1 MSIET
6 TNKPSL
12 SVENLLPNLD
22 NANFLTFVK
31 AYYEWMESCS
41 VTFKDL
47 SGTFTLGE
55 TVVGS
60 VSSASGCV
68 KQINGTTIVLKMF
81 SKESFDSNETIQG
94 NTSSATATVTII
106 KDNVLRAADNM
117 VQNKSFDY
125 ASGEYYEYLKSELNR
140 GIPAQ
145 TESDRRLIAK
155 KIKEFYSSKST
166 EEAYKFFFK
175 AVFDDDVI
183 FRFPGEE
190 ILRVSDGKFEKRTVL
205 RTSITD
211 NASQPVDVFTFLN
224 KTVSGKS
231 SGAVANV
238 VNVRIT
244 FLGGIQFAEFV
255 LTLTSGTFQAGEELF
270 AVGTPSLNVILFGL
284 VSGFTINDSGSGYSV
299 GDQIVVTDASGN
311 GQEAEVEVS
320 SINSGPIS
328 KITINSIGHGYQLGT
343 RAVTDNTNAGGA
355 GFLVE
360 VTEIKNPYTIT
371 NGVDTY
377 TVGEVAKLT
386 IVNRGENYTSAP
398 VLTLT
403 DTVISSIGALTD
415 KLITITNPGDD
426 YAVGDALVFS
436 AGSASG
442 VVASVSPSVDTN
454 EFAFEDGFNLTLE
467 GEDGIL
473 INDDPTVDGL
483 GPISQIELTDFGTG
497 YTNLT
502 LPTIT
507 VTSGTGSSA
516 VLTPTGIQ
524 GESGD
529 VSVDAIGSG
538 SGLGS
543 IREIEIK
550 NFGVN
555 YSTIQTTA
563 TVSGGDGNA
572 IITPIISGLGIQS
585 GDWTTTDSI
594 IGRRVIQDSL
604 FFQDFSYVI
613 RSGLGFNDYRSIVK
627 DTLHPAGTQFF
638 GEILISTLLTVS
650 PEFRSIIAP
659 ELTGST
665 RTVFLETLLS
675 FVEPITQDRSQYIV
689 KNPSATT
696 VQQLSTP
703 RTPEF
708 NIEIHGNKVDAS
720 TIIQNKY
727 NFQFGG
733 RDSVVLG
740 IVNDSSTIGRF
751 YFVKSESNVEVKV
764 VDPLD
769 VAGPLY
775 KDLQISV
782 LASSQ
787 ISSFKN
793 KTFLDQYSAGRGM
806 YIQDRITGTVSI
818 SGSTT
823 VTGAGTNFLTD
834 FTTGEYIIIGNEKFK
849 VTNITNDLEM
859 TVNVQPDSSYSNVE
873 ALREYLL

>member
-12 SVENLLPNLD
+12 SVENLIPNLD

-255 LTLTSGTFQAGEELF
+255 LTLTSGTFEAGEEIF

-299 GDQIVVTDASGN
+299 GDQIVVTDALGN

-328 KITINSIGHGYQLGT
+328 QITVDSIGHGYQLGT
-343 RAVTDNTNAGGA
+343 RAVTDNTNAGGT

-360 VTEIKNPYTIT
+360 VTEIKNPYTIVD
-371 NGVDTY
+371 GVDTY
-377 TVGEVAKLT
+377 TVGEISKLT

-398 VLTLT
+398 TLTLT

-436 AGSASG
+436 AGSAAG
-442 VVASVSPSVDTN
+442 VVASVTPSVDTN
-454 EFAFEDGFNLTLE
+454 EFAFEDGFNLALE
-467 GEDGIL
+467 GENGIL
-473 INDDPTVDGL
+473 INDDPLVDGL
-483 GPISQIELTDFGTG
+483 GPISRIKLTDFGTG

-524 GESGD
+524 GESGS

-555 YSTIQTTA
+555 YSTTQTTA

-572 IITPIISGLGIQS
+572 VITPIISGLGIQS

-675 FVEPITQDRSQYIV
+675 FVELITQDRNQYIV

-708 NIEIHGNKVDAS
+708 NIEIHGNKIDAS

-727 NFQFGG
+727 NVQFGG

-740 IVNDSSTIGRF
+740 IVNNSSTIGRF
-751 YFVKSESNVEVKV
+751 HFVKSESNVEVKV

-793 KTFLDQYSAGRGM
+793 KTFLDQYSTGRGM

>member
-328 KITINSIGHGYQLGT
+328 KITVDSIGHGYQLGT

-467 GEDGIL
+467 SEDGIL
-473 INDDPTVDGL
+473 INDDPLVDGL
-483 GPISQIELTDFGTG
+483 GPISRIELTDFGTG

-555 YSTIQTTA
+555 YSTTQTTA
-563 TVSGGDGNA
+563 TVNGGDGNA
-572 IITPIISGLGIQS
+572 SITPIISGLGIQS

-613 RSGLGFNDYRSIVK
+613 RSGLAFNDYRSIVK
-627 DTLHPAGTQFF
+627 DALHPAGTQFF

-782 LASSQ
+782 LASSL

-793 KTFLDQYSAGRGM
+793 RTFLDQYFIGRAM

-823 VTGAGTNFLTD
+823 VTGTGTNFLTD

>member
-1 MSIET
+1 
-6 TNKPSL
+6 
-12 SVENLLPNLD
+12 
-22 NANFLTFVK
+22 
-31 AYYEWMESCS
+31 MESCS

-328 KITINSIGHGYQLGT
+328 KITIDSIGHGYQLGT

-386 IVNRGENYTSAP
+386 IVNRGENYTRAP

>member
-328 KITINSIGHGYQLGT
+328 KITIDSIGHGYQLGT

>member
-12 SVENLLPNLD
+12 SVENLIPNLD

-94 NTSSATATVTII
+94 NTSSATATVTTI

-255 LTLTSGTFQAGEELF
+255 LTLTSGTFEAGEEIF

-284 VSGFTINDSGSGYSV
+284 VSDFTIVDSGSGYSV

-328 KITINSIGHGYQLGT
+328 QITVDSIGHGYQLGT
-343 RAVTDNTNAGGA
+343 RAVTDNTNAGGT

-360 VTEIKNPYTIT
+360 VTEIKNPYTIVD
-371 NGVDTY
+371 GVDTY
-377 TVGEVAKLT
+377 TVGEISKLT

-398 VLTLT
+398 TLTLT

-415 KLITITNPGDD
+415 KLITIAQAGDD

-436 AGSASG
+436 AGSAAG
-442 VVASVSPSVDTN
+442 VVASVTPSVDTN
-454 EFAFEDGFNLTLE
+454 EFAFEDGFNLALE
-467 GEDGIL
+467 GENGIL
-473 INDDPTVDGL
+473 INDDPLVDGL
-483 GPISQIELTDFGTG
+483 GPISRIELTDFGTG

-524 GESGD
+524 GESGS

-555 YSTIQTTA
+555 YSTTQTTA

-572 IITPIISGLGIQS
+572 VITPIISGLGIQS

-675 FVEPITQDRSQYIV
+675 FVELITQDRNQYIV

-708 NIEIHGNKVDAS
+708 NIEIHGNKIDAS

-727 NFQFGG
+727 NVQFGG

-740 IVNDSSTIGRF
+740 IVNNSSTIGRF
-751 YFVKSESNVEVKV
+751 HFVKSESNVEVKV

-793 KTFLDQYSAGRGM
+793 KTFLDQYSTGRGM

>member
-22 NANFLTFVK
+22 NANFITFVK

>member
-12 SVENLLPNLD
+12 SVENLIPNLD

-94 NTSSATATVTII
+94 NTSSATATVTTI

-255 LTLTSGTFQAGEELF
+255 LTLTSGTFEAGEEIF

-284 VSGFTINDSGSGYSV
+284 VSDFTIVDSGSGYSV

-328 KITINSIGHGYQLGT
+328 QITVDSIGHGYQLGT
-343 RAVTDNTNAGGA
+343 RAVTDNTNAGGT

-360 VTEIKNPYTIT
+360 VTEIKNPYTIVD
-371 NGVDTY
+371 GVDTY
-377 TVGEVAKLT
+377 TVGEISKLT

-398 VLTLT
+398 TLTLT

-436 AGSASG
+436 AGSAAG
-442 VVASVSPSVDTN
+442 VVASVTPSVDTN
-454 EFAFEDGFNLTLE
+454 EFAFEDGFNLALE
-467 GEDGIL
+467 GENGIL
-473 INDDPTVDGL
+473 INDDPLVDGL
-483 GPISQIELTDFGTG
+483 GPISRIELTDFGTG

-524 GESGD
+524 GESGS

-555 YSTIQTTA
+555 YSTTQTTA

-572 IITPIISGLGIQS
+572 VITPIISGLGIQS

-675 FVEPITQDRSQYIV
+675 FVELITQDRNQYIV

-708 NIEIHGNKVDAS
+708 NIEIHGNKIDAS

-727 NFQFGG
+727 NVQFGG

-740 IVNDSSTIGRF
+740 IVNNSSTIGRF
-751 YFVKSESNVEVKV
+751 HFVKSESNVEVKV

-793 KTFLDQYSAGRGM
+793 KTFLDQYSTGRGM

>member
-12 SVENLLPNLD
+12 SVENLIPNLD

-94 NTSSATATVTII
+94 NTSSATATVTTI

-255 LTLTSGTFQAGEELF
+255 LTLTSGTFEAGEEIF

-284 VSGFTINDSGSGYSV
+284 VSDFTIVDSGSGYSV

-328 KITINSIGHGYQLGT
+328 QITVDSIGHGYQLGT
-343 RAVTDNTNAGGA
+343 RAVTDNTNAGGT

-360 VTEIKNPYTIT
+360 VTEIKNPYTIVD
-371 NGVDTY
+371 GVDTY
-377 TVGEVAKLT
+377 TVGEISKLT

-398 VLTLT
+398 TLTLT

-436 AGSASG
+436 AGSAAG
-442 VVASVSPSVDTN
+442 VVASVTPSVDTN
-454 EFAFEDGFNLTLE
+454 EFAFEDDFNLALE
-467 GEDGIL
+467 GENGIL
-473 INDDPTVDGL
+473 INDDPLVDGL
-483 GPISQIELTDFGTG
+483 GPISRIELTDFGTG

-524 GESGD
+524 GESGS

-555 YSTIQTTA
+555 YSTTQTTA

-572 IITPIISGLGIQS
+572 VITPIISGLGIQS

-675 FVEPITQDRSQYIV
+675 FVELITQDRNQYIV

-708 NIEIHGNKVDAS
+708 NIEIHGNKIDAS

-727 NFQFGG
+727 NVQFGG

-740 IVNDSSTIGRF
+740 IVNNSSTIGRF
-751 YFVKSESNVEVKV
+751 HFVKSESNVEVKV

-793 KTFLDQYSAGRGM
+793 KTFLDQYSTGRGM

>member
-22 NANFLTFVK
+22 NASFLTFVK

>member
-1 MSIET
+1 
-6 TNKPSL
+6 
-12 SVENLLPNLD
+12 
-22 NANFLTFVK
+22 
-31 AYYEWMESCS
+31 MESCS

-255 LTLTSGTFQAGEELF
+255 LTLTSGTFEAGEELF

-299 GDQIVVTDASGN
+299 GDQIVVTDATGN

-328 KITINSIGHGYQLGT
+328 QITVDSIGHGYQLGT
-343 RAVTDNTNAGGA
+343 RAVTDNTNAGGT

-360 VTEIKNPYTIT
+360 VTEIKNPYTIVD
-371 NGVDTY
+371 GVDTY
-377 TVGEVAKLT
+377 TVGEISKLT

-398 VLTLT
+398 TLTLT

-426 YAVGDALVFS
+426 YAVGDALVFD
-436 AGSASG
+436 AGSAAG
-442 VVASVSPSVDTN
+442 IVA
-454 EFAFEDGFNLTLE
+454 LTLW
-467 GEDGIL
+467 
-473 INDDPTVDGL
+473 
-483 GPISQIELTDFGTG
+483 STG
-497 YTNLT
+497 W
-502 LPTIT
+502 
-507 VTSGTGSSA
+507 V
-516 VLTPTGIQ
+516 
-524 GESGD
+524 
-529 VSVDAIGSG
+529 
-538 SGLGS
+538 
-543 IREIEIK
+543 
-550 NFGVN
+550 
-555 YSTIQTTA
+555 
-563 TVSGGDGNA
+563 
-572 IITPIISGLGIQS
+572 
-585 GDWTTTDSI
+585 
-594 IGRRVIQDSL
+594 
-604 FFQDFSYVI
+604 
-613 RSGLGFNDYRSIVK
+613 
-627 DTLHPAGTQFF
+627 QFH
-638 GEILISTLLTVS
+638 E
-650 PEFRSIIAP
+650 
-659 ELTGST
+659 
-665 RTVFLETLLS
+665 
-675 FVEPITQDRSQYIV
+675 
-689 KNPSATT
+689 
-696 VQQLSTP
+696 
-703 RTPEF
+703 
-708 NIEIHGNKVDAS
+708 
-720 TIIQNKY
+720 
-727 NFQFGG
+727 
-733 RDSVVLG
+733 
-740 IVNDSSTIGRF
+740 
-751 YFVKSESNVEVKV
+751 
-764 VDPLD
+764 
-769 VAGPLY
+769 
-775 KDLQISV
+775 
-782 LASSQ
+782 
-787 ISSFKN
+787 
-793 KTFLDQYSAGRGM
+793 
-806 YIQDRITGTVSI
+806 
-818 SGSTT
+818 
-823 VTGAGTNFLTD
+823 
-834 FTTGEYIIIGNEKFK
+834 
-849 VTNITNDLEM
+849 
-859 TVNVQPDSSYSNVE
+859 
-873 ALREYLL
+873 

>member
-12 SVENLLPNLD
+12 SVENLIPNLD
-22 NANFLTFVK
+22 SPNFLTFVK
-31 AYYEWMESCS
+31 AYYEWMESSS
-41 VTFKDL
+41 VILKDL
-47 SGTFTLGE
+47 SGSFTLGE
-55 TVVGS
+55 TLVGS
-60 VSSASGCV
+60 TSFASGCI
-68 KQINGTTIVLKMF
+68 KQIDGTTIVLKMF
-81 SKESFDSNETIQG
+81 SKESFDVNEVVQG
-94 NTSSATATVTII
+94 NTSSTTATTVSV

-211 NASQPVDVFTFLN
+211 KDSQPIDVFSFLN
-224 KTVSGKS
+224 KTISGVS

-255 LTLTSGTFQAGEELF
+255 LTLTSGTFQAGEEVF
-270 AVGTPSLNVILFGL
+270 AVGTPSLNVILFGM
-284 VSGFTINDSGSGYSV
+284 VSDFTIVDSGSGYSV
-299 GDQIVVTDASGN
+299 GDLITVTDASGN
-311 GQEAEVEVS
+311 GKEVEAEVS
-320 SINSGPIS
+320 SINSSPIN
-328 KITINSIGHGYQLGT
+328 KINVDSIGHGYRLGT
-343 RAVTDNTNAGGA
+343 RAVTDNTNAGGS

-371 NGVDTY
+371 NGGDTY
-377 TVGEVAKLT
+377 TVGEIATLT

-398 VLTLT
+398 TLTLI
-403 DTVISSIGALTD
+403 DTVIESIGALSD
-415 KLITITNPGDD
+415 KLITINNAGDD
-426 YAVGDALVFS
+426 YAVGDTLVFS
-436 AGSASG
+436 SG
-442 VVASVSPSVDTN
+442 TATGLVASVSPSASTS
-454 EFAFEDGFNLTLE
+454 EFAFEDDFNLSFE
-467 GEDGIL
+467 GESGIL
-473 INDDPTVDGL
+473 INDDPLVDGL
-483 GPISQIELTDFGTG
+483 GPISRIELTDFGTG
-497 YTNLT
+497 YTNQT
-502 LPTIT
+502 LPTIDM
-507 VTSGTGSSA
+507 TGSGDGLA
-516 VLTPTGIQ
+516 VLTVTGIQ
-524 GESGD
+524 GSSGA

-555 YSTIQTTA
+555 YSTTQTTA
-563 TVSGGDGNA
+563 TVNGGDGNA
-572 IITPIISGLGIQS
+572 IITPIVSGLGIQS

-650 PEFRSIIAP
+650 PEFYSIIAP
-659 ELTGST
+659 EFSGTS
-665 RTVFLETLLS
+665 RTIFLETLLS
-675 FVEPITQDRSQYIV
+675 FVEPITQDRSQYVI
-689 KNPSATT
+689 KKPSVTSI
-696 VQQLSTP
+696 QQLSSPSTP
-703 RTPEF
+703 SY
-708 NIEIHGNKVDAS
+708 NIEIHGNKIDA
-720 TIIQNKY
+720 TAIVQNKY
-727 NFQFGG
+727 NVSFGG

-740 IVNDSSTIGRF
+740 IVNNSSTIGKF
-751 YFVKSESNVEVKV
+751 HFVKSQSNVEVKV

-775 KDLQISV
+775 KDLEISV

-793 KTFLDQYSAGRGM
+793 KTFLDQYSTGRGM

-823 VTGAGTNFLTD
+823 VTGTGTSFLTD
-834 FTTGEYIIIGNEKFK
+834 FVAGEYIIIGNEKFK
-849 VTNITNDLEM
+849 ITNITNDLEM
-859 TVNVQPDSSYSNVE
+859 VVNVQPDASYSNVE

>member
-22 NANFLTFVK
+22 NASFLTFVK

-328 KITINSIGHGYQLGT
+328 KITIDSIGHGYQLGT